1 MRMAMTRFLRT
12 INFRRQHDVSLND
25 TFFRLLVLGGGVATS
40 HQNVCHLD
48 WVFCG
53 LSNRAF
59 VSILLRFSHLFH
71 KVHHE
76 EATENP
82 DFSEWPTLEFHFE
95 DFQKGL

>member
-1 MRMAMTRFLRT
+1 MRMAMTRF
-12 INFRRQHDVSLND
+12 QHDVSLND
-25 TFFRLLVLGGGVATS
+25 TFFRLLVHGGGVATP

-82 DFSEWPTLEFHFE
+82 DFSEWPTLELHFE